1 LKSVLKNLQ
10 FFSEFF
16 LRIFIISKNT
26 YPPSRI
32 RSPILSQNFEMT
44 PTNLFAKKGW
54 LTPLGLLGGHT
65 EGGLGGGMVTG
76 RFSYRYEKMRR
87 VRKMRKV

>member
-1 LKSVLKNLQ
+1 
-10 FFSEFF
+10 
-16 LRIFIISKNT
+16 
-26 YPPSRI
+26 
-32 RSPILSQNFEMT
+32 MT

-65 EGGLGGGMVTG
+65 GGGMGGGYG
-76 RFSYRYEKMRR
+76 RWTFLISYEKMRR